1 MRLYLTGKK
10 LTGKNPVKMQIVMSA
25 NIGFGIEKAPTNL
38 DYISTGKSLSE
49 ALLFAEHKENI
60 LCKKL
65 F

>member
-25 NIGFGIEKAPTNL
+25 NIGFGIRKGPKQIE
-38 DYISTGKSLSE
+38 
-49 ALLFAEHKENI
+49 LLK
-60 LCKKL
+60 CKVRV